1 LEGCTHERRDFSQN
15 LQRTTQSAFNR
26 TITSEMI
33 FDALVCT
40 AARAANTPH
49 RVRGT
54 WHGLSIVATGGPHSV
69 SAVRRLRR
77 PSQRALCNFLHFHQH
92 ALKASPS
99 ASFCDLDGSSAFL
112 KADEADFSAD
122 DHCSVLP
129 DALFRSHLARRGC
142 LGRISWRRH
151 PLTRRPTASCAG
163 SRHSQA
169 RRFQRPSRLLT

>member
-1 LEGCTHERRDFSQN
+1 MEGCTHERRDFSQN

-49 RVRGT
+49 R
-54 WHGLSIVATGGPHSV
+54 V